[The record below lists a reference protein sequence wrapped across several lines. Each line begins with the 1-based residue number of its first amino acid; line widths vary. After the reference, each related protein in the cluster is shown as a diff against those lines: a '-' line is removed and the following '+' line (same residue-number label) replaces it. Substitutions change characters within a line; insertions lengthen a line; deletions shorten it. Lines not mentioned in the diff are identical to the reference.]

1 MIDFQIDQL
10 GYLPL
15 GSELKDQD
23 VQALVDVN
31 VGDNWDEA
39 LKEKQLS

>member
-10 GYLPL
+10 GILPL

-23 VQALVDVN
+23 VQALIDIN
-31 VGDNWDEA
+31 IGDNWEE
-39 LKEKQLS
+39 LSKEKQ